1 MPFTGQQIL
10 DRARIKANDQDSGNY
25 SWTDAEALL
34 WISDAQRAIVS
45 RLHKAGA
52 TSAMPTVA
60 AGSRQTLAGL
70 GLTRGIAFIDVVCN
84 VTGTTRGAPVRK
96 TQRAWL
102 DDEVPGWH
110 GASGTTIDY
119 WCQDERDPTAIY
131 IYPQITSGTPKLEVI
146 YANVPN
152 DLTALS
158 QNFGLDDIY
167 AEAAQWYV
175 LFCMFSKDITKL
187 KSAGYAQTYY
197 QLFLQSLGIRDQSLQ
212 IDAAIGAAKEQGAA

>member
-1 MPFTGQQIL
+1 MTFTGQQIL
-10 DRARIKANDQDSGNY
+10 DRARIKANDATAGYY

-34 WISDAQRAIVS
+34 WINDAQRAIVNK
-45 RLHKAGA
+45 LHKAGA
-52 TSAMPTVA
+52 TSAMPSVA
-60 AGSRQTLAGL
+60 AGSRQTLTGL
-70 GLTRGIAFIDVVCN
+70 SLTTGIAFIDVVCN
-84 VTGTTRGAPVRK
+84 VSGTTRGAPVRK
-96 TQRAWL
+96 TSRAWL

-146 YANVPN
+146 YAALPA
-152 DLTALS
+152 DLGTLAN
-158 QNFGLDDIY
+158 NFGLADIY
-167 AEAAQWYV
+167 AEAAQWYL

-197 QLFLQSLGIRDQSLQ
+197 QLFLQSLGIRDESLK
-212 IDAAIGAAKEQGAA
+212 IDAAIGAAKEQGA